1 MLTTYRRILAVP
13 GALLFSATG
22 LVGRLPISMQGLG
35 IVLLVV
41 DATGSYAYAGAVAG
55 ATTVANA
62 AATIFQGRAL
72 DRLGQYR
79 VLPALIVTWGTALA
93 LLIAAVHGEW
103 PRWSVFALAIVAGL
117 MLPPVGTCVRARW
130 SYVLDV
136 PRDI

>member
-55 ATTVANA
+55 ATTRSTMPSDSMDSGRRATSPVALNSEA
-62 AATIFQGRAL
+62 
-72 DRLGQYR
+72 
-79 VLPALIVTWGTALA
+79 PGTDST
-93 LLIAAVHGEW
+93 
-103 PRWSVFALAIVAGL
+103 R
-117 MLPPVGTCVRARW
+117 R
-130 SYVLDV
+130 
-136 PRDI
+136 